1 MELTK
6 LMQADYLDIIY
17 DNRNKAY
24 GGYELRKNYN
34 RRAGKA
40 MLLLLMGVGTLCS
53 FSLIHTQPVPEVHGW
68 HKTIDPVLVDISQT
82 IIPPVKPPV
91 TPPPAAAHMKTV
103 TSTVPVIIDDHM
115 VPDKPMTEN
124 KKMDDSQPGTTTSD
138 GTVVTTG
145 SASGNGTDK
154 QKIVTDPVVAVT
166 MPPVRWVSQ
175 MPDFAGDMGAYISKH
190 LRYPDAARSAGIEGQ
205 VMIEFVVNEDGSV
218 SNARVVRGI
227 GGGCDEEALRMVN
240 SMPKWKPG
248 KQNGV
253 AVKVIFALP
262 IKFILD

>member
-53 FSLIHTQPVPEVHGW
+53 FSLIHTKPVPEVQRS

-82 IIPPVKPPV
+82 IIPPVKQPV
-91 TPPPAAAHMKTV
+91 TPPPAAAHIKTV

-124 KKMDDSQPGTTTSD
+124 KKMDDSQPATTTSD

-145 SASGNGTDK
+145 STSGNGAGK

-166 MPPVRWVSQ
+166 TPPVRWVSQ
-175 MPDFAGDMGAYISKH
+175 MPDFAGDMGAYINKH

-262 IKFILD
+262 IKFVLD

>member
-6 LMQADYLDIIY
+6 LMEADYLDIVY

-40 MLLLLMGVGTLCS
+40 MLLLLMGIGTLCS
-53 FSLIHTQPVPEVHGW
+53 FSLIHTQPVPEVHGSQ
-68 HKTIDPVLVDISQT
+68 KTIDPVLVDISPT
-82 IIPPVKPPV
+82 IMHPVKPPV
-91 TPPPAAAHMKTV
+91 NPPPASARIKTQA
-103 TSTVPVIIDDHM
+103 STVPVIIDDHL

-138 GTVVTTG
+138 GVVTTTG
-145 SASGNGTDK
+145 SISGNGTGKK
-154 QKIVTDPVVAVT
+154 QIVTEPVIAVAT
-166 MPPVRWVSQ
+166 PPVRCVSQ

-248 KQNGV
+248 KQNGMP
-253 AVKVIFALP
+253 VKVIFALP
-262 IKFILD
+262 IKFVLD